1 MCGINAIFAY
11 MEDGPPV
18 TRAEIVR
25 VRDAMVAR
33 GPDGAGIWLDPERR
47 IGLGHRRLAIIDPG
61 PDGSQ
66 PMTTADGDLVIT
78 YNGEIYNYLTL
89 REELCAAGLTPR
101 THSDTE
107 VLLLLYQR
115 LGPAMLDRLRGMYAF
130 AIWDAQRQGLF
141 MARDPFG
148 IKPLY
153 IADDGRTL
161 RVASQVKALLAGAG
175 MDGAPDPAGHVGFF
189 VFGSV
194 PEPHTLYRTIRALP
208 AGSSLWVQ
216 RGGARRTDQFA
227 QIPGI
232 LAAAGPVPGLAGGR
246 EVAAAI
252 RDSVHHHLVADV
264 PVGVFLSAGVDSA
277 AVAALA
283 AQTRPEPLR
292 TITLGFAEYRGLD
305 QDETPL
311 AEHMARLLGAQH
323 CTVWVTN
330 EDFGAQIGRLLGAM
344 DQPSI
349 DGVNVYFAAKAA
361 AETGLKVALSGLG
374 GDELFGGYTGVFRD
388 IPRLVSR
395 LGLVARLP
403 ALGRALRA
411 VAAPAVRRF
420 TSPKYAGLIEYG
432 GSIADAY
439 LLRRALYMPWELP
452 AFLPPEFVAAGW
464 EELAARSR
472 LAETASGLTADR
484 QKLAALEMCWYMRNQ
499 LLRDADWAG
508 MAHSV
513 EIRVP
518 LVDVELLRRLAP
530 ASATAEPLT
539 KTVLANAPQPP
550 LPSLVTQ
557 RPKTGFCIPVR
568 EWLAQSAAGVL
579 GLELAKARGLRGW
592 ARLVYDA
599 FCETD
604 EGHARTVGYRH
615 GQGASRSGRSKVA
628 PGPGPFTAWNR
639 HRGPTDLFRGRS

>member
-1 MCGINAIFAY
+1 MCGINAAFAY
-11 MEDGPPV
+11 GGDAPPV

-25 VRDAMVAR
+25 VRDAMAAR
-33 GPDGAGIWLDPERR
+33 GPDGAGLWLDPERR

-61 PDGSQ
+61 PAGSQ
-66 PMTTADGDLVIT
+66 PMATADGNLVIT
-78 YNGEIYNYLTL
+78 YNGEIYNYRSL
-89 REELCAAGLTPR
+89 REELCAAGVAPR

-115 LGPAMLDRLRGMYAF
+115 LGPAMLNRLRGMYAF
-130 AIWDAQRQGLF
+130 AIWDARRQGLF

-153 IADDGRTL
+153 VADDGRTL
-161 RVASQVKALLAGAG
+161 RMASQVKALFAGEG

-194 PEPHTLYRTIRALP
+194 PEPHTLYSGIRALP
-208 AGSSLWVQ
+208 AGSSLWVE
-216 RGGARRTDQFA
+216 RGGARRTSHFA

-232 LAAAGPVPGLAGGR
+232 LAAARPLPAPASDD
-246 EVAAAI
+246 ESAAAI
-252 RDSVHHHLVADV
+252 RDSVQSHLVADV
-264 PVGVFLSAGVDSA
+264 PVGVFLSAGIDST

-283 AQTRPEPLR
+283 AQTQPGPLR

-305 QDETPL
+305 QDETPI

-323 CTVWVTN
+323 RTVWVTN
-330 EDFGAQIGRLLGAM
+330 GDFASQSACLLQAM

-349 DGVNVYFAAKAA
+349 DGVNVYFVAKAA
-361 AETGLKVALSGLG
+361 AESGLKVALSGLG
-374 GDELFGGYTGVFRD
+374 GDELFGGYAGMYRD

-395 LGLVARLP
+395 VGLVARLP
-403 ALGRALRA
+403 ALGRVLRA
-411 VAAPAVRRF
+411 AAAPAVRRF

-432 GSIADAY
+432 GSITDAY
-439 LLRRALYMPWELP
+439 LLRRALYMPWELLE
-452 AFLPPEFVAAGW
+452 FLPPELVAAGW
-464 EELAARSR
+464 EELAARQR

-484 QKLAALEMCWYMRNQ
+484 QRLTALDMCWYMRNQ

-530 ASATAEPLT
+530 GLTGAEPLT
-539 KTVLANAPQPP
+539 KTLLANAPQPP
-550 LPSLVTQ
+550 LPPLVAQ
-557 RPKTGFCIPVR
+557 RPKTGFCVPVR
-568 EWLAQSAAGVL
+568 EWLAQSAAGGL
-579 GLELAKARGLRGW
+579 DLELTRARGLRGW
-592 ARLVYDA
+592 ARLVYEA
-599 FCETD
+599 FCGIS
-604 EGHARTVGYRH
+604 EGHPRPHRL
-615 GQGASRSGRSKVA
+615 SR
-628 PGPGPFTAWNR
+628 
-639 HRGPTDLFRGRS
+639 